1 MPGKYVGELHA
12 NPSGQYCTSLLHTQ
26 DFEQMNPTLALLC
39 LGFSGGGVD
48 GGFFVDFNFSF
59 LFKFKH

>member
-39 LGFSGGGVD
+39 LGFSREG
-48 GGFFVDFNFSF
+48 
-59 LFKFKH
+59 